1 MLENKKQ
8 ILITL
13 IISLLIFNSIF
24 PFTSKPTAFISANAK
39 NTTSVFT
46 ISNKA
51 YVCEQ
56 DVFKIIDVTDKSN
69 IFLLGILHLNSSINL
84 VIKGNYAYVIGQGG
98 LIVIN
103 VSNSDNP
110 YIEGFASIQGDCY
123 DLALYGNYAYITS
136 NDVTLKGLLNIVNI
150 STASNPSV
158 VSSNNVANIAQGIA
172 YNNNHVFIADNDPS
186 SPSLIII
193 NVSNPLSPYTVF
205 LYPLADGR
213 ASGVDIST
221 SGSNT
226 YAHVTNGIGLRIIDV
241 TYPSTPTLVGSVN
254 GFIQSGDIV
263 VNNNY
268 DYITNSESGIKVVD
282 ASIISNPFIAKSLS
296 LFGNAS
302 RINFSNSYLYVAS
315 KYGGLKIINSASAPD
330 IFEEAKYVFSLVE
343 TEDMTT
349 YSTYLYAINQ
359 DGLNIFDTSYPKNI
373 VGVGYLPINND
384 KSWGIALNQI
394 GNYAFITGE
403 SGALRKIDISNPYNP
418 LLIGTD
424 SSGTSL
430 RRIFVQ
436 DSYAFVADYNF
447 GLRIYDITPAQPV
460 LFRSLSLTG
469 NPFAIKLNGPYL
481 YIACESGG
489 MRIIDIS
496 NPSTPLE
503 IGHYSPSN
511 PVKDLDISGNYAYL
525 ALQNGGID
533 VVDITNPATPQF
545 FNNYNSFDNPNTVN
559 RIAIFGQN
567 AYVGN
572 KILNITNPN
581 GIFEIGTL
589 PTIYKM
595 TSYAFIDPYLYLGNS
610 TLDFSGESM
619 QTCNTELPIGPEI
632 KYAFYI
638 DENKNSIV
646 DADDDI
652 SPSISKSLVPE
663 NMASLIVNE
672 KLSEFSGPMDKIV
685 IKFDQEVNT
694 ESLTPSNF
702 FLPNV
707 GDSLGGAG
715 FVGSENTDYPTEAV
729 LELGATPNLTIDGTT
744 SSIDV
749 DQDISNITMNSKRSQ
764 LIATDSGLRK
774 ENDSGIDIKYV
785 FIPDI
790 AQIIGQSGGY
800 IGVQNST
807 NAVYKQHKLYIP
819 ANSIASDYTFNLEFP
834 ETHLNN
840 FSSVKLTSSP
850 LGVNFDSLN
859 PATLTLEYLPESINY
874 DAGYINKS
882 LRIFQIV
889 ESPLG
894 TFNFVLVQGIQTID
908 TVNHTVSVN
917 LTSLNPNG
925 SINNG
930 TFGTIPIVL
939 VDENSINIKQSSGK
953 PMAVDNPIL
962 QPRQNGTCLYKK
974 HKIEFLE
981 FIYDTDFNV
990 KIRQA
995 ELLERVGFPDQS
1007 GAIFTITSSPTSFP
1021 LTAVNITV
1029 EYIPSTDPDQTDVVT
1044 LNGELG
1050 LESSM
1055 KVVKRN
1061 PTTHNFE
1068 FLPGTHSVDT
1078 INHTVTINNVTDFLN
1093 SGYGTFGTV
1102 AENTSSAIGW
1112 DLFE

>member
-1 MLENKKQ
+1 MIKNNKQ
-8 ILITL
+8 ILLTL
-13 IISLLIFNSIF
+13 IISLLISNSIF

-39 NTTSVFT
+39 NTTAVFT
-46 ISNKA
+46 VSYKS

-56 DVFKIIDVTDKSN
+56 NVFKIIDITDKSN
-69 IFLLGILHLNSSINL
+69 IFLLGTLHLNSSINL
-84 VIKGNYAYVIGQGG
+84 VIRGNYAYVIGQGG

-136 NDVTLKGLLNIVNI
+136 NDVTLKGLLNIVDI
-150 STASNPSV
+150 STASNPSF

-172 YNNNHVFIADNDPS
+172 YNNNHVFIADNDPG

-193 NVSNPLSPYTVF
+193 NVSNPLLPYTVF
-205 LYPLADGR
+205 SYPLDGR
-213 ASGVDIST
+213 PSGVDIST
-221 SGSNT
+221 PGSNT
-226 YAHVTNGIGLRIIDV
+226 YAHVTNGMGLRIIDV
-241 TYPSTPTLVGSVN
+241 TYPSMPTFGGSVN
-254 GFIQSGDIV
+254 GIAQSGDIV
-263 VNNNY
+263 VNSNY
-268 DYITNSESGIKVVD
+268 DYITNGESGIKVVD
-282 ASIISNPFIAKSLS
+282 ASIISNPFITKSLF

-302 RINFSNSYLYVAS
+302 RINYSNSYLYVAS

-330 IFEEAKYVFSLVE
+330 IFEEAKYVFSLVG

-349 YSTYLYAINQ
+349 YSTYLYTVNQ
-359 DGLNIFDTSYPKNI
+359 DGLNIFDTIYPKNI

-384 KSWGIALNQI
+384 KSWGIALDQI
-394 GNYAFITGE
+394 GNYVFVTGE

-430 RRIFVQ
+430 RRIVVQ
-436 DSYAFVADYNF
+436 DSYAFVADYYF

-460 LFRSLSLTG
+460 LFTSLSLAG

-496 NPSTPLE
+496 NPSTPSE
-503 IGHYSPSN
+503 IGYYSPLN

-559 RIAIFGQN
+559 RITIFGQN

-595 TSYAFIDPYLYLGNS
+595 TSYAFIDSYLYLGNS

-638 DENKNSIV
+638 DENKNSVV
-646 DADDDI
+646 DA
-652 SPSISKSLVPE
+652 
-663 NMASLIVNE
+663 
-672 KLSEFSGPMDKIV
+672 MDKIV

-702 FLPNV
+702 FLPNI

-749 DQDISNITMNSKRSQ
+749 DQDISNIMMNSKRSQ
-764 LIATDSGLRK
+764 LTATDSGLRK

-785 FIPDI
+785 FIPD
-790 AQIIGQSGGY
+790 AGQIIGQSGGY

-807 NAVYKQHKLYIP
+807 NAAYTQHKLYIP
-819 ANSIASDYTFNLEFP
+819 AYSVTSDYTFNLEFP

-850 LGVNFDSLN
+850 LGVNFDSQN
-859 PATLTLEYLPESINY
+859 PAILTLEYLPESINY

-889 ESPLG
+889 ENPISVY
-894 TFNFVLVQGIQTID
+894 NFILVQGIQTID
-908 TVNHTVSVN
+908 TVNHTISVN
-917 LTSLNPNG
+917 LTSLNPNS
-925 SINNG
+925 SITNG
-930 TFGTIPIVL
+930 TFGTIPIIL
-939 VDENSINIKQSSGK
+939 VDEDSIDIKQSGK
-953 PMAVDNPIL
+953 PISVGVRLLRPEADPIPIL
-962 QPRQNGTCLYKK
+962 QPRQDGTGLYKK
-974 HKIEFLE
+974 HKIEFPG
-981 FIYDTDFNV
+981 FVYDTGYTV
-990 KIRQA
+990 TIRQA
-995 ELLERVGFPDQS
+995 EVLERVGFPDQS
-1007 GAIFTITSSPTSFP
+1007 GAIFTITSSPTNFP
-1021 LTAVNITV
+1021 STSVHITV
-1029 EYIPSTDPDQTDVVT
+1029 EYIPSTDPNQTDVVT

-1050 LESSM
+1050 SENSM

-1078 INHTVTINNVTDFLN
+1078 INHTVTINNVTDFLD